1 MNKECNT
8 TIKTIRNNLS
18 FLQSSLDEAVTDA
31 VIKINFVTQISVAR
45 YKSIIKQDYD
55 YVVYPFTPDEI
66 NIILD
71 NMLSWTIEKPIHIC
85 I

>member
-71 NMLSWTIEKPIHIC
+71 NMLS
-85 I
+85 

>member
-45 YKSIIKQDYD
+45 YKSIVKQDYD

-71 NMLSWTIEKPIHIC
+71 KCYHEQ
-85 I
+85 